1 MKKYLNYS
9 LLSEDKK
16 QNKIIQNEINKSEIT
31 DESLIIRKK
40 KESATSSSS
49 SDSFEYKQGPQSLNF
64 KAFLF

>member
-1 MKKYLNYS
+1 MKKYYNYS

-16 QNKIIQNEINKSEIT
+16 QNKKTYNDINLTDIT

-40 KESATSSSS
+40 KESASSSSS